1 MAFWGASGG
10 DAHLAG
16 CGAAAVLLVEA
27 AQASQ
32 QLSLSG
38 TSPSRSHTL
47 LRSYLWIT
55 IFYNLTYTVALY
67 ALLLFYLGT
76 HELLAP
82 FNPLL
87 KFALVKAVIFL
98 SYWQGLFIAIATSAG
113 AIATGARLRWV
124 TT

>member
-1 MAFWGASGG
+1 MNGVLCR
-10 DAHLAG
+10 LAG
-16 CGAAAVLLVEA
+16 PAF
-27 AQASQ
+27 
-32 QLSLSG
+32 
-38 TSPSRSHTL
+38 HTL
-47 LRSYLWIT
+47 LGHFLCSYLWIT

-82 FNPLL
+82 FKPLL

-113 AIATGARLRWV
+113 AIATSALLLALLRGGGAHAHPMQPPHRKVLRLP
-124 TT
+124 